1 MIKSNLKNKFLIA
14 AALVFTVIGSYS
26 INALAAHGG
35 DKHHDGDKRHD
46 GGGKRHGGDKR
57 HGGGHAPK
65 QEIRVRES
73 IRVHED
79 NHGYRRGGR
88 HDHRHSGGYWR
99 NGGWYDN
106 NGAIVALMIG
116 DMIATLPPTYETVY
130 VQKVPYYRYSNTY
143 YRPTANGYV
152 VVNSPY

>member
-14 AALVFTVIGSYS
+14 AALVFAVVGSYS

-35 DKHHDGDKRHD
+35 SEHHGSDKHR
-46 GGGKRHGGDKR
+46 GGSEHHGGSKHR
-57 HGGGHAPK
+57 GGERAPK
-65 QEIRVRES
+65 QEIRVHES
-73 IRVHED
+73 IHVHE
-79 NHGYRRGGR
+79 NNYGRR

-106 NGAIVALMIG
+106 NGAIVALTIG

-130 VQKVPYYRYSNTY
+130 VQKVPYYRYSNIY